1 MPPPLTFEETT
12 DDIRVMVTPMYLEE
26 QSDASENRHVW
37 AYHVRLENHGNG
49 MVQLLTRRW
58 RIIDGNGVAHEVIG
72 DGVVGQKPILNPG
85 DDFEYSSG
93 TPLATPSGF
102 MTGIFQMLDADGRR
116 FAVQVPAF
124 SLDEPQG
131 QGVVH

>member
-1 MPPPLTFEETT
+1 MTAPHTFEETT
-12 DDIRVMVTPMYLEE
+12 RDIRVLVTPMYLEE

-37 AYHVRLENHGNG
+37 AYHVRLENHGQG
-49 MVQLLTRRW
+49 TVQLLTRRW
-58 RIIDGNGVAHEVIG
+58 RIIDGNGIAHEVIG
-72 DGVVGQKPILNPG
+72 DGVVGQKPVLNPG

-93 TPLATPSGF
+93 TPLATPTGF
-102 MTGIFQMLDADGRR
+102 MTGIFQMLDAAGQR

-124 SLDEPQG
+124 SLDGPQG